1 MTAHAPP
8 APAIRP
14 RPRRMSG
21 ANLAVALI
29 ALGAALVLTL
39 AAIRSPRRTLVAAA
53 LAMSALACL
62 AQTYAF
68 LGYTTPG

>member
-1 MTAHAPP
+1 VTAHAPP
-8 APAIRP
+8 AP
-14 RPRRMSG
+14 
-21 ANLAVALI
+21 V
-29 ALGAALVLTL
+29 LVLTL